1 VAWRQTP
8 SAGVLRAD
16 GVVVP
21 SIMVPPGSEAKPGH
35 RSATIGTQP
44 SKILDPEQRGKGVD
58 SKDSLGRFMNP
69 WEIPA
74 EAVIYSRAKESMR
87 SGSGPRLFTLHW
99 NTRETPAQNV

>member
-1 VAWRQTP
+1 
-8 SAGVLRAD
+8 
-16 GVVVP
+16 
-21 SIMVPPGSEAKPGH
+21 
-35 RSATIGTQP
+35 
-44 SKILDPEQRGKGVD
+44 
-58 SKDSLGRFMNP
+58 MNP